1 MDLTQCLKPKKDKN
15 KNDETNN
22 NDDDKKTDVLKET
35 RKGDMRREE
44 MCVCVNWERRGRE
57 S

>member
-1 MDLTQCLKPKKDKN
+1 MKQTTMMMK
-15 KNDETNN
+15 
-22 NDDDKKTDVLKET
+22 KKTDVLKET
-35 RKGDMRREE
+35 GMREGMRREE